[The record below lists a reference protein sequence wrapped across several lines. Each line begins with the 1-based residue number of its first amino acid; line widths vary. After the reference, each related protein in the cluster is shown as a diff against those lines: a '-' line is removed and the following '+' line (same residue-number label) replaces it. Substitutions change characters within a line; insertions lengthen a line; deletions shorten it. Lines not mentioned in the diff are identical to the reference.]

1 MSNATNLD
9 SGIKLYELSDD
20 MVTSLLESE
29 EVLRRVKLELR
40 KVSDQSL
47 LQLDWDKKGINKL
60 YEFKTTIDSILD
72 KLYNL
77 YAELKTY

>member
-9 SGIKLYELSDD
+9 SDIKLYELSDD

-29 EVLRRVKLELR
+29 RALRKVELELR

-47 LQLDWDKKGINKL
+47 LQLDWDKKDINKL

>member
-9 SGIKLYELSDD
+9 SDIKLYELSDD
-20 MVTSLLESE
+20 MVTSLSESE
-29 EVLRRVKLELR
+29 RVLRKVKLELR

-47 LQLDWDKKGINKL
+47 LQLDWDKKDINKL